1 MRFRDEQDRLEAIEM
16 LLFRVALSC
25 AVVCL
30 GVLACVAIVVYV
42 VGDRAPSPS
51 PGVPATAT
59 RPVLDSEAAPARS
72 PASGVCLARSGEDAK
87 RAFAAR
93 SGTCADGNGE
103 DAVPLEEAQASV
115 VPVLAALPAEPAS
128 TVVVH
133 ALTSTPVVTA
143 VATARPVVTQAVES
157 SNSALIAASPWPV
170 HLHATVACLVQRESR
185 WVATAVGAAGERGI
199 LQVHP
204 ITWPYLA
211 QHGITPDMLF
221 DPATNL
227 RAGYLLY
234 LEAGS
239 LRPWGGGCA

>member
-1 MRFRDEQDRLEAIEM
+1 MKVE
-16 LLFRVALSC
+16 LLLAAATVWLVIGVAGQY
-25 AVVCL
+25 A
-30 GVLACVAIVVYV
+30 

-51 PGVPATAT
+51 PGVPHATAT
-59 RPVLDSEAAPARS
+59 RPVLDSETAPAR
-72 PASGVCLARSGEDAK
+72 PLVDGGEDV
-87 RAFAAR
+87 
-93 SGTCADGNGE
+93 
-103 DAVPLEEAQASV
+103 VPLEEIQAML
-115 VPVLAALPAEPAS
+115 PVLAALPAGPAS
-128 TVVVH
+128 TVVVQALNH
-133 ALTSTPVVTA
+133 ALGVAEQADAPAAGRDGGDPNAGSRPATGGAMVVTA

-234 LEAGS
+234 LEAGG
-239 LRPWGGGCA
+239 LGPWNGACA